1 MLESNTKQTSQG
13 ARLRLI
19 GDRLARFIGAYGLN
33 DAQRALLLRDSRAF
47 MQLMLGEM
55 VLAGWLHGN
64 AYERW
69 LGKSEPASLPV

>member
-1 MLESNTKQTSQG
+1 MLESNTKQVSEG
-13 ARLRLI
+13 ARLRII

-33 DAQRALLLRDSRAF
+33 DAQRALLLKDSRAF

-69 LGKSEPASLPV
+69 LGKNTNAPLPA